1 MAAASDQQKARVLMV
16 LHPLVLGLVL
26 ALALVLVL
34 ALVSLVWAL
43 RMAASKDDADADDP
57 FLAP

>member
-16 LHPLVLGLVL
+16 LHPLVLAL
-26 ALALVLVL
+26 ALALVL